1 MSTIPRQEYLQRL
14 RREKWRIGLIQGGL
28 LIGALV
34 AWEVLANQRVID
46 PFLVSKPSQIA
57 ALLLK
62 LAEEGALWQHVAV
75 TVGETIAGFLLGT
88 ILGLGAA
95 ILLWWFPALARLVD
109 PFLVV
114 LNSTPKIALG
124 PIFIVWMGNGVGA
137 ILTMALTI
145 SVITTI
151 TVIYAGFTE
160 TPEGYI
166 KLIRVFGGSRWDILR
181 KVILPASA
189 PTIVAALK
197 VNIGLTLVGV
207 IVGEFLV
214 SKAGLGYLII
224 YGGQVFQ
231 LTLVIASIVILAVV
245 AAVLYQAVAWLEQRW
260 VSGGS
265 MGTTRARLGSG
276 G

>member
-1 MSTIPRQEYLQRL
+1 M
-14 RREKWRIGLIQGGL
+14 LIQAGL
-28 LIGALV
+28 LTAALV
-34 AWEVLANQRVID
+34 AWEVLADLRIID
-46 PFLVSKPSQIA
+46 PFLVSKPSQVA
-57 ALLLK
+57 ALLAK
-62 LAEEGALWQHVAV
+62 VAKEGELWHHVGV
-75 TVGETIAGFLLGT
+75 TVGETVAGFLLGT
-88 ILGLGAA
+88 LLGLGVA
-95 ILLWWFPALARLVD
+95 ILLWWFPALARLAD

-124 PIFIVWMGNGVGA
+124 PIFIVWMGDGVGA

-160 TPEGYI
+160 VSEGYV
-166 KLIRVFGGSRWDILR
+166 KLIRVFGGTRWDILC
-181 KVILPASA
+181 KVILPASV

-231 LTLVIASIVILAVV
+231 LTLVIASIVILALM
-245 AAVLYQAVAWLEQRW
+245 AAVMYQAVVWLEQRW
-260 VSGGS
+260 VAGGAP
-265 MGTTRARLGSG
+265 GNTRTRLGSG